1 MKQPPRFDS
10 RYQRIAIL
18 ALALMCIAL
27 VVHEIFGEHG
37 YLALQRQRKDFEAL
51 QQQIQLLQKENQQLE
66 LQIKSLKTDPQAIE
80 KMARERMGMAR
91 PGELIFTLPDKH
103 SANNLPPTT
112 AKETT
117 PK

>member
-1 MKQPPRFDS
+1 MKQSPRFDS
-10 RYQRIAIL
+10 RYQRGAIL
-18 ALALMCIAL
+18 ALALICIAL

-37 YLALQRQRKDFEAL
+37 YMALRRQRKDFDAL
-51 QQQIQLLQKENQQLE
+51 QQQIQQLQKENQQLE
-66 LQIKSLKTDPQAIE
+66 EQVKALKTDPQAIE

-103 SANNLPPTT
+103 SANSPPPTT